1 MSTWILQIPHRHP
14 KNKKPMMNSS
24 PGSIKIA
31 TSWLVQSSAIQKIIW
46 PLASNT
52 VDAELEKTPVGLV
65 CPATLLLAPQ
75 SMNLES
81 FINVGTMPGLTHGIQ
96 LSHSSRCPNHSSQ
109 GKNHG
114 TISGRRLWSG
124 KTIMIVDE
132 LGMIDL
138 QNFYLMNRHC
148 NLARSL
154 DKDSTEFWGGLPIVI
169 FLGDLYQFPPV
180 QGLPLWKQPGKNNN
194 NEVYAHFLWRQFN
207 QVIILDE
214 QMRQSADPAF
224 REFLSRARV
233 GMKI

>member
-96 LSHSSRCPNHSSQ
+96 LLPVAFDQIMTSRGYQRSLSHCPSFITSPTTQRRTTSLPN
-109 GKNHG
+109 KCW
-114 TISGRRLWSG
+114 RRLP
-124 KTIMIVDE
+124 
-132 LGMIDL
+132 
-138 QNFYLMNRHC
+138 C
-148 NLARSL
+148 
-154 DKDSTEFWGGLPIVI
+154 
-169 FLGDLYQFPPV
+169 
-180 QGLPLWKQPGKNNN
+180 
-194 NEVYAHFLWRQFN
+194 
-207 QVIILDE
+207 
-214 QMRQSADPAF
+214 
-224 REFLSRARV
+224 
-233 GMKI
+233 